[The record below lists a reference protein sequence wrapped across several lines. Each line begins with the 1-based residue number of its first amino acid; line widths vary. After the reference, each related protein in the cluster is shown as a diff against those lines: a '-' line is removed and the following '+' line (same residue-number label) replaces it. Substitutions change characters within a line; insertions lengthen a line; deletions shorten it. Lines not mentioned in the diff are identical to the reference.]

1 MTAEPAEL
9 FTFRPV
15 VFCVWKSY
23 AFWSAQIVVQTIN
36 T

>member
-23 AFWSAQIVVQTIN
+23 AFFAAGVLVDIA
-36 T
+36 